1 MATFGSAIAAFFA
14 PTAAASAFRSICP
27 LTGTTP
33 TVIVRGRANLIDSAM
48 ASEDLERLAT
58 DAEPDVMALKG
69 WRRTLFGEA
78 ALKLKRGEL
87 ALTLVKGEVRAVSSN
102 GNS

>member
-33 TVIVRGRANLIDSAM
+33 TTRSEPVSAI
-48 ASEDLERLAT
+48 SVLNT
-58 DAEPDVMALKG
+58 
-69 WRRTLFGEA
+69 
-78 ALKLKRGEL
+78 
-87 ALTLVKGEVRAVSSN
+87 
-102 GNS
+102 